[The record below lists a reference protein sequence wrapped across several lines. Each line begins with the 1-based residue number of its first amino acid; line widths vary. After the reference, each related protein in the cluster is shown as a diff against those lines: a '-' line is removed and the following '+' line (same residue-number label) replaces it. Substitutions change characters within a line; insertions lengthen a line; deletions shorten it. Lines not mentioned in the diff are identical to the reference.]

1 MAIDEMVD
9 GRRGVRPHW
18 RSLLSVLSSLGHDA
32 LVERARILDRIV
44 AEEGITSLLPGAS
57 PAPWRLDPVP
67 LLLASSEFTALEEG
81 LVQRA
86 RLLDAALTDLY
97 GPQTLLS
104 SGRLAPA
111 LVYANPGFLRP
122 CRSPGREAPAHRLQF
137 YAADLV
143 RDGSGAW
150 RVVTDHTGWPDGI
163 AQVQENRRRLARVVP
178 ELFASQL
185 ISPVGAF
192 LESWQ
197 DLLPHFAPSRAPQ
210 PGGAALLTPGHTS
223 ATWFEHVLLARDL
236 ACALVEGGDL
246 TVRGGGL
253 YLKTLRGLQPIS
265 VLLRAEHGDRV
276 DPLELN
282 PDAPGVPGLLDAVRA
297 GCVSVL
303 NDPGSHLAEAPAFAA
318 FLPSLARVLL
328 HQELQLAGPAT
339 VWLGDNAARASV
351 LADPG
356 AWRLRAAFSPT
367 APLID
372 LNAQDTLA
380 RAQTLACLAKAP
392 WGYVAVAAADPSA
405 APSLGREHLDPR
417 RVMLRLFA
425 VFDGHGWR
433 VMPGGL
439 GCVLPDEAPVIWPSN
454 GQGIAKDVWV
464 LAESVAALA
473 GSPLPPMPALAIR
486 RTAGD
491 LPSRVADDF
500 FWLGRYLER
509 LESAARWLRAAIHR
523 AGRGVPMPHQHAEL
537 QVLISVLTHS
547 GVLNAETV
555 AGVSGPVLTQALLH
569 AAGSWG
575 AIHGLLGQL
584 SVVVARL
591 RDRITAEMH
600 AVIARE
606 LRELEDLLSG
616 IMPSREGAA
625 VREHAS
631 LALSRVLEFAAT
643 VSGLAAE
650 NMVRGGGRL
659 FLDLG
664 RRIERAQAIAH
675 ELACA
680 LEFPGAE
687 EQPARVEHG
696 LRLAL
701 ELRDSEITYR
711 SRYLSVLQPAPALD
725 VMLADDGNP
734 RGLAYQLS
742 ATRQMLANISGASDT
757 SLAAMVSGLLDEVQA
772 MVHGV
777 TEAADQAR
785 AARAL
790 PDRLRGLRDGVSEL
804 SDRLSRRY
812 FALLPTARA
821 VGIGG
826 DGQAVR
832 GAA

>member
-9 GRRGVRPHW
+9 GRQGVRPHW
-18 RSLLSVLSSLGHDA
+18 RNLLSVLSSLGHDA
-32 LVERARILDRIV
+32 LLERARTLDRIA

-57 PAPWRLDPVP
+57 PGPWRLDPVP
-67 LLLASSEFTALEEG
+67 LLLSSTEFTALEEG
-81 LVQRA
+81 LAQRA
-86 RLLDAALTDLY
+86 RLLDAALNDLY

-122 CRSPGREAPAHRLQF
+122 CRSPGWEAPAHRLHF

-143 RDGSGAW
+143 RDSSGAW
-150 RVVTDHTGWPDGI
+150 RVVSDHTGWPDGI

-178 ELFASQL
+178 ELFGSQL
-185 ISPVGAF
+185 ISPVSAF

-197 DLLPHFAPSRAPQ
+197 DLLPQFAPAHAPQ
-210 PGGAALLTPGHTS
+210 PGGTALLTPGHTS
-223 ATWFEHVLLARDL
+223 PAWFEHVLLARDL

-282 PDAPGVPGLLDAVRA
+282 PDAPGVPGLLDAAR
-297 GCVSVL
+297 GGRVSVL
-303 NDPGSHLAEAPAFAA
+303 NDPGSHLAEAPALAA
-318 FLPSLARVLL
+318 FLPSLAPALL
-328 HQELQLAGPAT
+328 HQELQLTGPAT

-351 LADPG
+351 LADLS

-372 LNAQDTLA
+372 PNAQDTPA

-392 WGYVAVAAADPSA
+392 WRYVAVAAADPSA
-405 APSLGREHLDPR
+405 APSLGRQHLDPR

-425 VFDGHGWR
+425 VFDASGWR

-439 GCVLPDEAPVIWPSN
+439 GCVLADEAPVIWPSN
-454 GQGIAKDVWV
+454 RQNIAKDVWV
-464 LAESVAALA
+464 LAESVAVLA
-473 GSPLPPMPALAIR
+473 GSLLPRMPALAIR

-523 AGRGVPMPHQHAEL
+523 LGRGVPMPHQHAEL
-537 QVLISVLTHS
+537 QVLISVLTHA

-555 AGVSGPVLTQALLH
+555 AGVSGPTLAQAFLR

-575 AIHGLLGQL
+575 AIHNLLGQL

-600 AVIARE
+600 AVIGRE

-616 IMPSREGAA
+616 IVPGGEGA

-643 VSGLAAE
+643 VAGLAAE

-664 RRIERAQAIAH
+664 RRIERAQAIAD

-680 LEFPGAE
+680 LEFPGSG
-687 EQPARVEHG
+687 EQPARIEHG

-711 SRYLSVLQPAPALD
+711 GRYLSVLQPAPALD

-742 ATRQMLANISGASDT
+742 ATRRMLANISGASDT
-757 SLAAMVSGLLDEVQA
+757 SLVAMVSGLLDEVQA
-772 MVHGV
+772 MVRGV

-790 PDRLRGLRDGVSEL
+790 PDRLRRLRDGVAEL

-821 VGIGG
+821 VGVGG
-826 DGQAVR
+826 DGQSVR

>member
-18 RSLLSVLSSLGHDA
+18 RNLLSVLSSLGRDGLA
-32 LVERARILDRIV
+32 ERARTLDRI
-44 AEEGITSLLPGAS
+44 ATEEGITSLLPGAS

-67 LLLASSEFTALEEG
+67 LLIPPTEFAALEEG
-81 LVQRA
+81 LTQRA
-86 RLLDAALTDLY
+86 RLLDAVLADLY
-97 GPQTLLS
+97 GPQSLLS
-104 SGRLAPA
+104 SGLLPPA
-111 LVYANPGFLRP
+111 LVFANPGFLRP
-122 CRSPGREAPAHRLQF
+122 CRSFGCDASVHRLQF

-143 RDGSGAW
+143 RDADGAW
-150 RVVTDHTGWPDGI
+150 RVVSDHTGWPDGI
-163 AQVQENRRRLARVVP
+163 AQVQENRRWLARVLP
-178 ELFASQL
+178 ELFGSQL
-185 ISPVGAF
+185 ISPVSSF
-192 LESWQ
+192 LDSWQ
-197 DLLPHFAPSRAPQ
+197 DLLPQFAPPGAPR
-210 PGGAALLTPGHTS
+210 PGGTALLTPGHTS
-223 ATWFEHVLLARDL
+223 PAWFEHVLVARDL

-246 TVRGGGL
+246 TVRGGRL

-265 VLLRAEHGDRV
+265 VLLRAQHGNRI
-276 DPLELN
+276 DPLELD
-282 PDAPGVPGLLDAVRA
+282 PDAPGVAGLLGAMRGGSVA
-297 GCVSVL
+297 VL

-318 FLPSLARVLL
+318 FLPSLAPVLL
-328 HQELQLAGPAT
+328 QEELRLAGPAA
-339 VWLGDNAARASV
+339 VWLGDDALRPTV
-351 LADPG
+351 LADLG
-356 AWRLRAAFSPT
+356 AWQLRAAFSPT

-372 LNAQDTLA
+372 FNAQDA
-380 RAQTLACLAKAP
+380 QVRAQTLASLANAP
-392 WGYVAVAAADPSA
+392 WRYVATAPTDPSA

-425 VFDGHGWR
+425 VFEGAGWR
-433 VMPGGL
+433 LMPGGL
-439 GCVLPDEAPVIWPSN
+439 GCLLPDGAPVVWPSTGRN
-454 GQGIAKDVWV
+454 VAKDVWV
-464 LAESVAALA
+464 LTESIAAVA
-473 GSPLPPMPALAIR
+473 GSPLPRMPALAIR

-509 LESAARWLRAAIHR
+509 SEGAARWLRAAIHR
-523 AGRGVPMPHQHAEL
+523 VGRPVPMPHQHAEL
-537 QVLISVLTHS
+537 QVLIPLLTHA
-547 GVLNAETV
+547 GLLNAETV
-555 AGVSGPVLTQALLH
+555 VGVSGPVLTQELLR
-569 AAGSWG
+569 AAGSRG
-575 AIHGLLGQL
+575 AIQALLSQL
-584 SVVVARL
+584 SMVVARL
-591 RDRITAEMH
+591 RDRITVEMH

-606 LRELEDLLSG
+606 LRELEDLLSRIAPRHEG
-616 IMPSREGAA
+616 TEREY
-625 VREHAS
+625 AS

-664 RRIERAQAIAH
+664 RRIERAQAIAD

-680 LEFPGAE
+680 LDFPGAE

-711 SRYLSVLQPAPALD
+711 SRYLSVLQPAAALD

-742 ATRQMLANISGASDT
+742 AARRTLANISASSDT
-757 SLAAMVSGLLDEVQA
+757 SLLAMVDRMLDDVQA
-772 MVHGV
+772 MVRDV
-777 TEAADQAR
+777 TAAADQAR

-790 PDRLRGLRDGVSEL
+790 PDRLRRLRDGVAEL

-821 VGIGG
+821 VGISG
-826 DGQAVR
+826 DGQPVR

>member
-18 RSLLSVLSSLGHDA
+18 RSLSSMLSSLGHDA
-32 LVERARILDRIV
+32 LAERARSLDRI
-44 AEEGITSLLPGAS
+44 ATQEGITSLLPGAS
-57 PAPWRLDPVP
+57 PAPWRLDPIP
-67 LLLASSEFTALEEG
+67 LLLPPTEFTALEEG
-81 LVQRA
+81 LTQRA
-86 RLLDAALTDLY
+86 RLLDAAMTDLY

-104 SGRLAPA
+104 SGLLAPA

-122 CRSPGREAPAHRLQF
+122 CHSPDGEVPAHRLQF

-143 RDGSGAW
+143 RDSDGAW

-178 ELFASQL
+178 ELFGSQL
-185 ISPVGAF
+185 ISPVSAF

-197 DLLPHFAPSRAPQ
+197 DLLPQFAPDRAPQ
-210 PGGAALLTPGHTS
+210 PGGTALLTPGHAS
-223 ATWFEHVLLARDL
+223 PAWFEHVLLARDL

-265 VLLRAEHGDRV
+265 VLLRAQRGDRV
-276 DPLELN
+276 DPLELH
-282 PDAPGVPGLLDAVRA
+282 PDAPGVPGLLDAARA
-297 GCVSVL
+297 GRVSVL

-318 FLPSLARVLL
+318 FLPSLAPALL
-328 HQELQLAGPAT
+328 HEQLRLAGPAT
-339 VWLGDNAARASV
+339 VWLGDSAARTSV
-351 LADPG
+351 LAELG
-356 AWRLRAAFSPT
+356 AWRLRAAFSPN
-367 APLID
+367 APPID
-372 LNAQDTLA
+372 PNAQDTHA

-392 WGYVAVAAADPSA
+392 WRYVATAPVDPSA
-405 APSLGREHLDPR
+405 SPSLGREHLDPR
-417 RVMLRLFA
+417 RVMLRLF
-425 VFDGHGWR
+425 VMFDGSDWR

-439 GCVLPDEAPVIWPSN
+439 GCVLPDEAPVIWPRS
-454 GQGIAKDVWV
+454 GQGVAKDVWV
-464 LAESVAALA
+464 LAESVAAVA
-473 GSPLPPMPALAIR
+473 GSPLPRTPAMAIR

-509 LESAARWLRAAIHR
+509 LESAARWLRAAIQR
-523 AGRGVPMPHQHAEL
+523 VGRLVPMPHQHAEL
-537 QVLISVLTHS
+537 QVLISVLTQA

-555 AGVSGPVLTQALLH
+555 VGVGGPALIQALLR
-569 AAGSWG
+569 AAGHWG
-575 AIHGLLGQL
+575 AIHTLLSQL
-584 SVVVARL
+584 SVVAARL
-591 RDRITAEMH
+591 RDRITTEMH

-606 LRELEDLLSG
+606 LRELEDLLNG
-616 IMPSREGAA
+616 IVPSREGAM
-625 VREHAS
+625 REHAS

-664 RRIERAQAIAH
+664 RRIERAQAIAD

-687 EQPARVEHG
+687 AQPARVEHG

-711 SRYLSVLQPAPALD
+711 SRYLSVLQAAPALD

-734 RGLAYQLS
+734 RGLAYQLL

-757 SLAAMVSGLLDEVQA
+757 SLVAMVSGLLDEVQA
-772 MVHGV
+772 IVRGV
-777 TEAADQAR
+777 TDAADQAR

-790 PDRLRGLRDGVSEL
+790 PDQLRGLRDGVAEL

-826 DGQAVR
+826 DGQPVR

>member
-18 RSLLSVLSSLGHDA
+18 RSLLSVLSSLGHDVLA
-32 LVERARILDRIV
+32 ERARSLDRIA

-67 LLLASSEFTALEEG
+67 LLLSPTEFRTLEEG
-81 LVQRA
+81 LTQRA

-104 SGRLAPA
+104 SGLLAPA

-122 CRSPGREAPAHRLQF
+122 CRSSGCEAPAHRLQF

-143 RDGSGAW
+143 RDSDGAW
-150 RVVTDHTGWPDGI
+150 QVVTDHTGWPDGI
-163 AQVQENRRRLARVVP
+163 AQVHENRRRLARVVP
-178 ELFASQL
+178 ELFGSQL
-185 ISPVGAF
+185 ISPVSAF
-192 LESWQ
+192 LEAWQ
-197 DLLPHFAPSRAPQ
+197 DLLPQFAPAGAQQ
-210 PGGAALLTPGHTS
+210 PGGTALLTPGHAS
-223 ATWFEHVLLARDL
+223 PAWFEHVLLARDL

-265 VLLRAEHGDRV
+265 VLLRAQHGDRV

-282 PDAPGVPGLLDAVRA
+282 PDAPGVPGLLDAARA
-297 GCVSVL
+297 GRVSVL
-303 NDPGSHLAEAPAFAA
+303 NDPGSHLAEAPAFAG
-318 FLPSLARVLL
+318 FLPSLAPALL
-328 HQELQLAGPAT
+328 HEELRLAGPAT
-339 VWLGDNAARASV
+339 VWLGDDGARASV
-351 LADPG
+351 LADLR

-372 LNAQDTLA
+372 PNAQNTQA
-380 RAQTLACLAKAP
+380 HAQTLACLAKAP
-392 WGYVAVAAADPSA
+392 WRYVATAAADPSA

-417 RVMLRLFA
+417 RVMLRLFV
-425 VFDGHGWR
+425 VFDGSAWR

-439 GCVLPDEAPVIWPSN
+439 GCVLPDEGPVIWPHT

-464 LAESVAALA
+464 LAEGVAAVA
-473 GSPLPPMPALAIR
+473 GSPLPRMPALAIR

-509 LESAARWLRAAIHR
+509 LESTARWLRAAIHR
-523 AGRGVPMPHQHAEL
+523 VGRPVPMPHQHAEL
-537 QVLISVLTHS
+537 QVLISVLTQA
-547 GVLNAETV
+547 GILNAETV
-555 AGVSGPVLTQALLH
+555 AGVSAPALTQALLR
-569 AAGSWG
+569 AAGSTG
-575 AIHGLLGQL
+575 PIHTLLSQL

-616 IMPSREGAA
+616 IVPGREAA
-625 VREHAS
+625 TREHAS
-631 LALSRVLEFAAT
+631 LSLSRVLEFSAT

-664 RRIERAQAIAH
+664 RRVERAQAIAD

-742 ATRQMLANISGASDT
+742 ATRRMLANISGASDT
-757 SLAAMVSGLLDEVQA
+757 SLVAMVSSLLDELHA
-772 MVHGV
+772 MVRGV
-777 TEAADQAR
+777 TDAADQAR

-790 PDRLRGLRDGVSEL
+790 PDRLRGLRDGVAEL

-821 VGIGG
+821 VGIGS
-826 DGQAVR
+826 DGQLVR

>member
-18 RSLLSVLSSLGHDA
+18 RSLLSVLSSLGRDGLA
-32 LVERARILDRIV
+32 ERARTLDRIA

-57 PAPWRLDPVP
+57 PAPWRLDPIP
-67 LLLASSEFTALEEG
+67 LLLPSTEFATLEEG
-81 LVQRA
+81 LTQRA
-86 RLLDAALTDLY
+86 RLLDAVLADLY
-97 GPQTLLS
+97 GRQSLLS
-104 SGRLAPA
+104 SGVLPPA

-122 CRSPGREAPAHRLQF
+122 CHSLGCEASVHRLQF
-137 YAADLV
+137 YAADLI
-143 RDGSGAW
+143 RDADGAW
-150 RVVTDHTGWPDGI
+150 RVMSDHTGWPDGI
-163 AQVQENRRRLARVVP
+163 AQVPENRRRLARVVP
-178 ELFASQL
+178 ELFGSQL
-185 ISPVGAF
+185 ISPVNPF

-197 DLLPHFAPSRAPQ
+197 DLLPQFAPPGAPQ

-223 ATWFEHVLLARDL
+223 PAWFEHVLVARDL

-265 VLLRAEHGDRV
+265 VLLRAERGDRI

-282 PDAPGVPGLLDAVRA
+282 PEAPGVPGLLSAARA
-297 GCVSVL
+297 GSVSVL
-303 NDPGSHLAEAPAFAA
+303 NDPGSHLAEAPAIAA
-318 FLPSLARVLL
+318 FLPSLAPALL
-328 HQELQLAGPAT
+328 HQELRLAGPAA
-339 VWLGDNAARASV
+339 VWLGDDAARPSV
-351 LADPG
+351 LADLG
-356 AWRLRAAFSPT
+356 AWRLRTAFSPT

-372 LNAQDTLA
+372 PNALDAQARVQMLA
-380 RAQTLACLAKAP
+380 SLAQEP
-392 WGYVAVAAADPSA
+392 WRYVATAAADPSA
-405 APSLGREHLDPR
+405 APTLGPEQLDPR

-425 VFDGHGWR
+425 VFDGNGWR
-433 VMPGGL
+433 VMQGGL
-439 GCVLPDEAPVIWPSN
+439 GCVLPEGAPAHWPAT

-464 LAESVAALA
+464 LTETIAGVA
-473 GSPLPPMPALAIR
+473 GSPLPRMPPLVIR

-509 LESAARWLRAAIHR
+509 LEGAARWLRAAIQR
-523 AGRGVPMPHQHAEL
+523 AGRPVPMPHQHAEL
-537 QVLISVLTHS
+537 QVLIPLLTRA
-547 GVLNAETV
+547 GVVTAETV
-555 AGVSGPVLTQALLH
+555 VGVSGPVLTQALLR
-569 AAGSWG
+569 AAGRWG
-575 AIHGLLGQL
+575 AIHALLGQL
-584 SVVVARL
+584 SMVVARL
-591 RDRITAEMH
+591 RDRITVEMH
-600 AVIARE
+600 AIIARE

-616 IMPSREGAA
+616 IIPHHEGAE
-625 VREHAS
+625 REQAS
-631 LALSRVLEFAAT
+631 LALSRALEFAAT

-664 RRIERAQAIAH
+664 RRIERAQAIAD

-680 LEFPGAE
+680 LDFPGAE

-711 SRYLSVLQPAPALD
+711 SRYLSVLQPAAALD

-734 RGLAYQLS
+734 RGLAFQLS
-742 ATRQMLANISGASDT
+742 AARRTLANLSAASDT
-757 SLAAMVSGLLDEVQA
+757 SLIAMADDLLDDVQA
-772 MVHGV
+772 MVRDV
-777 TEAADQAR
+777 TDAADQAR

-790 PDRLRGLRDGVSEL
+790 PDRLRRLRDGVAEL

-826 DGQAVR
+826 DGQRVR